1 MLWTAPDDRHRIT
14 KAASRL
20 AEGDCLVT
28 WQWPADIQYVYIH
41 SFGAGGEEGMREP
54 DEQRMK
60 LYTREEYKVRGGYRL
75 PADFIGA
82 RYFRIYAC
90 VMKQGQ
96 LTALRQSDADNLA
109 RVSGGRAK
117 IRYGIQY
124 GLGWFGRHRSARIR
138 LHCEI
143 PVPKEALCYVK
154 KQGAV
159 PLHPDDGTRYPLL
172 RDLPAGRSELPEIQV
187 GRSEQLRIFLSDGKI
202 FGDQFEVV
210 PE

>member
-1 MLWTAPDDRHRIT
+1 MLWTTAEERHRIM

-20 AEGDCLVT
+20 AEGECLVT
-28 WQWPADIQYVYIH
+28 WQWPADIQYVQIY
-41 SFGAGGEEGMREP
+41 SFGPGEEESGEQP
-54 DEQRMK
+54 DERRMK

-82 RYFRIYAC
+82 RYFRIYPC
-90 VMKQGQ
+90 LMEEGQ
-96 LTALRQSDADNLA
+96 LVALRQADGDNLA

-117 IRYGIQY
+117 VRYSIQY
-124 GLGWFGRHRSARIR
+124 GLGWFAKHRSVRIR

-154 KQGAV
+154 KQDAV
-159 PLHPDDGTRYPLL
+159 PLHADDGTRYPLL
-172 RDLPAGRSELPEIQV
+172 RDLPAGRSELPEIDV
-187 GRSEQLRIFLSDGKI
+187 GRRDQVRIFLTDGRTY
-202 FGDQFEVV
+202 GDQFEVV